1 MNAKKTRQ
9 NRLKQ
14 KEDHESQKHLKT
26 LCFEYRVLALDII

>member
-1 MNAKKTRQ
+1 MNAKTPGQ

-14 KEDHESQKHLKT
+14 KKDYESQKHLKT